1 MIICRQ
7 VLAREF
13 YLLTAF
19 VGAYR
24 FLWCVEGC
32 GGRLGRGFGGDRF
45 PVRLLCIILV
55 GLCGPGGVP
64 NLNVRRGH
72 GGGSGIYECEDKER
86 RL

>member
-1 MIICRQ
+1 MWALIGICGASR
-7 VLAREF
+7 A
-13 YLLTAF
+13 
-19 VGAYR
+19 VGCD
-24 FLWCVEGC
+24 LVGV
-32 GGRLGRGFGGDRF
+32 FGGDRF
-45 PVRLLCIILV
+45 PGYLLCVILV